1 MSSFWLSDE
10 QEAIREGVG
19 RVMSN
24 YKDDYWLKTDDT
36 GIFPEDFVR
45 DMAAGGWLGVA
56 MPESV
61 GGAGL
66 GLTEAAIVMQTV
78 AQSGAGF
85 SGASSIHLNIFGPM
99 PLVKFGTDAQR
110 KTLLP
115 RIIAGEDKMCFAVT
129 EPNSGLDTSSL
140 ETKAERTNDGYMING
155 RKIWTT
161 GAQRANKILIIART
175 TPKDQVAKP
184 TQGLSL
190 FYTDLNRDHIDAKP
204 IPKMGRRAVEC
215 NTLFIDNLPVPADDL
230 IGEEGRGFEYLLQ
243 GLNPERVLFAV
254 EAVGLGRAAI
264 ARAATYAN
272 ERVVFGRPIG
282 QNQGVQHPLARS
294 WAELEAANLMAMKA
308 AALYDAGRDCGAE
321 ANAAKYLG
329 AEAGFTACENA
340 VLAHGGLRQGVLR
353 RALFPRGHDR
363 PHRPGEPRDDPQL
376 HRRTRPAPAEE
387 LLTTHAQVGA
397 EPNSTLHPSST
408 GTPPP
413 NPPLRGRALDT
424 SRRLSV

>member
-1 MSSFWLSDE
+1 LSSFWLSDE

-85 SGASSIHLNIFGPM
+85 SGASAIHLNIFGPM

-140 ETKAERTNDGYMING
+140 ESRAERTNDGYLING

-308 AALYDAGRDCGAE
+308 AALYDAGKDCGAE

-340 VLAHGGLRQGVLR
+340 VLAHGGMGYAKEFYVERYFREAMIARIAPVSREMILNFIAERVLH
-353 RALFPRGHDR
+353 LPK
-363 PHRPGEPRDDPQL
+363 
-376 HRRTRPAPAEE
+376 
-387 LLTTHAQVGA
+387 
-397 EPNSTLHPSST
+397 SY
-408 GTPPP
+408 
-413 NPPLRGRALDT
+413 
-424 SRRLSV
+424 

>member
-1 MSSFWLSDE
+1 MSSFWLTEE
-10 QEAIREGVG
+10 QEAIREGVAK
-19 RVMSN
+19 VCAN
-24 YKDDYWLKTDDT
+24 YGDDYWLKTDET
-36 GIFPEDFVR
+36 GIFPEDFVT

-66 GLTEAAIVMQTV
+66 GLTEAAVVMQTV

-85 SGASSIHLNIFGPM
+85 SGASAIHLNIFGPM

-110 KTLLP
+110 EKALP

-140 ETKAERTNDGYMING
+140 ETKAERTNDGYLING

-190 FYTDLNRDHIDAKP
+190 FYTDLDRDYIDAKP

-215 NTLFIDNLPVPADDL
+215 NTLFIDNLKAPLEDL
-230 IGEEGRGFEYLLQ
+230 VGEEGKGFQYLLH
-243 GLNPERVLFAV
+243 GLNPERVLFGA
-254 EAVGLGRAAI
+254 EAVGLGRAAL

-282 QNQGVQHPLARS
+282 QNQGIQHPLARS
-294 WAELEAANLMAMKA
+294 WAELEAANLMAFKA
-308 AALYDAGRDCGAE
+308 AALYDAGKDCGAE

-329 AEAGFTACENA
+329 AEAGFRACENA
-340 VLAHGGLRQGVLR
+340 VLAHGGMGYAKEYFVERYFREAMIARIAPVSREMILNFIAERVL
-353 RALFPRGHDR
+353 
-363 PHRPGEPRDDPQL
+363 
-376 HRRTRPAPAEE
+376 
-387 LLTTHAQVGA
+387 LL
-397 EPNSTLHPSST
+397 PKSY
-408 GTPPP
+408 
-413 NPPLRGRALDT
+413 
-424 SRRLSV
+424 

>member
-66 GLTEAAIVMQTV
+66 GLTEAAIGMQTV

-340 VLAHGGLRQGVLR
+340 VLAHGGMGYAKEFYVERYFREAMIARIAPVSREMILNFIAERVLH
-353 RALFPRGHDR
+353 LPK
-363 PHRPGEPRDDPQL
+363 
-376 HRRTRPAPAEE
+376 
-387 LLTTHAQVGA
+387 
-397 EPNSTLHPSST
+397 SY
-408 GTPPP
+408 
-413 NPPLRGRALDT
+413 
-424 SRRLSV
+424 